1 MIHKINNNK
10 VYISVDTMGA
20 ELRSLCDVHGLEY
33 LWQGGEKWNQ
43 QSPVIFPIVG
53 KPKDFKYIYGGKE
66 YEIANHGFAMTK
78 EFKVAQKRSDKL
90 VLRLRE
96 DEETYKSYPFMF
108 TLDMC
113 FELHD
118 DSLTVRFIVTNNDEK
133 DMPYSL
139 GGHPGFRVPLESD
152 EKFED
157 YYLLFD
163 HIENCPA
170 PYLTR
175 FMTAEPTEFIPVL
188 ENTDRWNLKHEN
200 FHRGVLVLEH
210 LKSRGVKL
218 LSSVSGRG
226 LRMDFEDFD
235 NLALWQQSDADYICL
250 EPWTSPGSFSDPS
263 GLIVKRKGMRIL
275 KPHETVDYKYT
286 VTLL

>member
-118 DSLTVRFIVTNNDEK
+118 DSLTVRFVVTNNDEK

-152 EKFED
+152 EKFEG
-157 YYLLFD
+157 
-163 HIENCPA
+163 ISI
-170 PYLTR
+170 R
-175 FMTAEPTEFIPVL
+175 
-188 ENTDRWNLKHEN
+188 
-200 FHRGVLVLEH
+200 
-210 LKSRGVKL
+210 
-218 LSSVSGRG
+218 
-226 LRMDFEDFD
+226 
-235 NLALWQQSDADYICL
+235 
-250 EPWTSPGSFSDPS
+250 
-263 GLIVKRKGMRIL
+263 LIVEKIL
-275 KPHETVDYKYT
+275 LQIYPNYT
-286 VTLL
+286 SEQIKKNILNKEMIYTIINLVSERNECTN